1 MKSHLGK
8 NVSILC
14 AGSEWNPADYALD
27 NVVENLGLLTY
38 RQTADLYRSCHAG
51 AVLMLTRHP
60 SYIPLELM
68 ASGALV
74 ITNRNHWTEWL
85 LHDRENCLLSHTT
98 ATCLAETIEEGLTD
112 HALRQRITAS
122 AGAMVRERYS
132 KWEDEIARI
141 YEFLCDP
148 QEPGNSP

>member
-1 MKSHLGK
+1 M
-8 NVSILC
+8 
-14 AGSEWNPADYALD
+14 
-27 NVVENLGLLTY
+27 
-38 RQTADLYRSCHAG
+38 
-51 AVLMLTRHP
+51 
-60 SYIPLELM
+60 
-68 ASGALV
+68 
-74 ITNRNHWTEWL
+74 
-85 LHDRENCLLSHTT
+85 SHTT

-148 QEPGNSP
+148 EERSASL